1 MANPKIAFIINPN
14 SGTTDKKALP
24 DTIRRVLG
32 EGYDIHPVFTK
43 YAGHAKEIVRQL
55 IDQGFRYV
63 VACGG
68 DGTVNE
74 IASAMVNTDA
84 AMGIIPFGSGN
95 GLARHLN
102 IPMNVEAAI
111 KLVGELHVQS
121 IDYGMANDHMFFC
134 TCGTGFDAHISHEFS
149 KDGKRGFF
157 TYLKV
162 MAREFWKYK
171 SYVYELSNKNMTIV
185 QKAFLITFANASQY
199 GNNAYI
205 APHAS
210 AQDGRME
217 VCIMKPFWYTS
228 VPNIAFR
235 LMTKSIEHSRHFSI
249 LKTSEVTLRRP
260 CSGEFHIDGDPVME
274 GKEINIKIIP
284 KALKVICKAGTK

>member
-1 MANPKIAFIINPN
+1 MATPKIAFIINPN
-14 SGTTDKKALP
+14 SGTNNKKALP
-24 DTIRRVLG
+24 ETINRILG
-32 EGYDIHPVFTK
+32 DKYEVNSIFTE
-43 YAGHAKEIVRQL
+43 YAGHAKEIVKQL
-55 IDQGFRYV
+55 ISEGYRYI

-74 IASAMVNTDA
+74 VASAMVGTDA

-95 GLARHLN
+95 GLARHLS
-102 IPMNVEAAI
+102 IPMNTDAAI
-111 KLVGELHVQS
+111 KLVGELYVQS

-157 TYLKV
+157 TYLKI

-171 SYVYELSNKNMTIV
+171 SYVYELSNKSMTIV

-199 GNNAYI
+199 GNNAFI

-210 AQDGRME
+210 ARDGLME
-217 VCIMKPFWYTS
+217 VCIMKPFWYPS
-228 VPNIAFR
+228 IPNIAFR
-235 LMTKSIEHSRHFSI
+235 LMTKEIEKSRHFSVI
-249 LKTSEVTLRRP
+249 KTSEVTLRRP

-274 GKEINIKIIP
+274 GKEINIKIFP
-284 KALKVICKAGTK
+284 KALKVICRKGNK